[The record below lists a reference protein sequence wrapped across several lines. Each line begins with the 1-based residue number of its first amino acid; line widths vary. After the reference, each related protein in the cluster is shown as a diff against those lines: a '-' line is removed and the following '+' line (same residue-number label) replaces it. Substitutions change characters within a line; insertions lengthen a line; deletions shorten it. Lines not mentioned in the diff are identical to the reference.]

1 MKARRIMALVLCIFA
16 VGATSAAAGTMW
28 GSYGGNAKVKVVING
43 EEKTTRDGEVPPL
56 FMDGSTM
63 LPAKM
68 VIDSF
73 GMLMHW
79 DQAKQSL
86 DLSKPDVSMTIVK
99 ELTQSKNGDF
109 TLKTPFG
116 KVNTGDT
123 VDFAV
128 FVQVENMKAAWSN
141 VDVALYSPKG
151 DKVVHYDS
159 EMMKGKE
166 EEFWLPV
173 NMENVKFEE
182 SGAYTVR
189 VSFKSADSDKYTV
202 VAQKQ
207 IISSITK

>member
-1 MKARRIMALVLCIFA
+1 MKARRVMALVLCIFA

-28 GSYGGNAKVKVVING
+28 GSYDGYAKVKVVVNG
-43 EEKTTRDGEVPPL
+43 EEKTTREGEIPPL

-86 DLSKPDVSMTIVK
+86 DLNKPDVSVTIVK

-116 KVNTGDT
+116 AVKKGDT
-123 VDFAV
+123 FDFAV
-128 FVQVENMKAAWSN
+128 FVQVENMKAPWSSVA
-141 VDVALYSPKG
+141 VDLYSPSGKKIVSYSTEMKKG
-151 DKVVHYDS
+151 MEQS
-159 EMMKGKE
+159 
-166 EEFWLPV
+166 FWLPV
-173 NMENVKFEE
+173 DMKNVKFDE
-182 SGAYTVR
+182 SGAYTVD
-189 VSFKSADSDKYTV
+189 VSFKGTDSDKYTV
-202 VAQKQ
+202 VSRKQ
-207 IISSITK
+207 IISN